1 MKLPN
6 AHLAIVD
13 EKKVVE
19 YLLNPMHADNGGKA
33 SFFQTLGFDRDNWR
47 AFVTALRSVAVSGE
61 VVRTV
66 ESPHGTKY
74 VVDGRIDTP
83 KARAHMVRS
92 VWIVDRGLEAPRLVT
107 TYACEE
113 EQQP

>member
-6 AHLAIVD
+6 AHLAIVE

-19 YLLNPMHADNGGKA
+19 YLLNPVHPDNGGKA
-33 SFFQTLGFDRDNWR
+33 AFFQTLGFDRDDWR
-47 AFVTALRSVAVSGE
+47 AFAAALRQVGVNGE

-83 KARAHMVRS
+83 RARAHMVRS
-92 VWIVDRGLEAPRLVT
+92 IWIVDRGLEAPRLVT
-107 TYACEE
+107 TYAREE
-113 EQQP
+113 EKQP